1 MALTSYP
8 KFGAQAGFVKTTQ
21 ANRSDQAELQ
31 VGRHAEVLVKST
43 TKECSATKSDCSWGI
58 EPSAISSPY
67 LTVPQIILDSVRLTV
82 EDEADPKYTAA
93 QVDQYGDAVVVDPR
107 KPLVKV
113 LHGCC
118 LVKRAKIGLSISG
131 KGDPQIPL
139 GSTDIP
145 DPLKTAIGTL
155 NIGTII
161 NTPVT
166 GLIAMGA
173 VFRVQSY
180 TVNDSD
186 GDWQNFSCDYQA
198 FVDGDAA
205 GASIAFPL
213 LTAANVMPPACPC
226 PEGNEPSPY
235 ETTEKC
241 CNTYRVEWSMTGT
254 GYAEISGTA
263 TKHPMAAAVLP
274 KP

>member
-8 KFGAQAGFVKTTQ
+8 KFGAQAGFVKTTK

-58 EPSAISSPY
+58 EPSAFDTPY
-67 LTVPQIILDSVRLTV
+67 LTVAQLILDSVRLTV

-93 QVDQYGDAVVVDPR
+93 QVDPYGDALEVNPR
-107 KPLVKV
+107 LPLVKV

-118 LVKRAKIGLSISG
+118 LVKRAKISLSLSG

-155 NIGTII
+155 NIGTIL
-161 NTPVT
+161 NAAVT
-166 GLIAMGA
+166 GLIAKGA
-173 VFRVQSY
+173 VLRVQNY

-186 GDWQNFSCDYQA
+186 GDWQNFTCDYQA
-198 FVDGDAA
+198 FVDGDLD
-205 GASIAFPL
+205 GASIALPL
-213 LTAANVMPPACPC
+213 LTAANVLPPACPC

-235 ETTEKC
+235 EDVEKC

-263 TKHPMAAAVLP
+263 TKHPMASAVLP